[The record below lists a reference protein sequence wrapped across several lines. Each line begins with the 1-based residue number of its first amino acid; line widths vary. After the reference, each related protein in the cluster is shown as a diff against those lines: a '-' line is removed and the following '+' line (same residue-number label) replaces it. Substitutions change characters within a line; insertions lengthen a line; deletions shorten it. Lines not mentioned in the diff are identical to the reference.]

1 MTSFLFKE
9 FFSFFKDS
17 IISGISQ
24 TNYHLLVLDGH
35 GLHVTLK
42 ALKQAMAFGFDMI
55 TLPSHTSHAL
65 QPLVV
70 SCFKPFKTTLNKE
83 KDVTMAR
90 SKYQEL
96 DKITFVN
103 KKPLT
108 NPWHDKTL
116 GLVLRLLEYGHL
128 TLEQWTIE

>member
-83 KDVTMAR
+83 KDATMAR

>member
-83 KDVTMAR
+83 KDATMAR

-103 KKPLT
+103 IKPLT
-108 NPWHDKTL
+108 NP
-116 GLVLRLLEYGHL
+116 
-128 TLEQWTIE
+128 